1 MTPVADAANLI
12 VWRALLSSWDAWALT
27 FALAVIMPTLGY
39 RRFHRFLACGDQVVP
54 LRRKL
59 ALYGRIVCLQWFL
72 VAAMLVIL
80 RRHGLS
86 ASDAGER
93 LGDAHQTFVVTSAL
107 LLVLAVVSGIVLWRL
122 RRAQPPALV
131 AAVGRLRRLMPAFGV
146 EMAAFA
152 CVCLTAGICEELLYR
167 GWLVNILRVATGSTW
182 VAVVAGAIVFG
193 IGHAYQGI
201 KGILRT
207 AFVGLQLAVLFVAL
221 GSLIPGQV
229 LHVGVDL
236 LAGVAGALAV
246 FRLSAAEAEQRAG
259 YSADTATST

>member
-1 MTPVADAANLI
+1 MTIGFDPANLMA
-12 VWRALLSSWDAWALT
+12 WRGLLSSWDAWVLT
-27 FALAVIMPTLGY
+27 FTLAVIVPTLGY
-39 RRFHRFLACGDQVVP
+39 RRFRQFLARGDQVVP

-59 ALYGRIVCLQWFL
+59 TFYGRVVCLQWSL
-72 VAAMLVIL
+72 VAAMVLIL

-86 ASDAGER
+86 AGDAGER
-93 LGDAHQTFVVTSAL
+93 LGDAPLTFIVTLAL
-107 LLVLAVVSGIVLWRL
+107 LLVLAVVSGIILWRL
-122 RRAQPPALV
+122 RCAQPAALL
-131 AAVGRLRRLMPAFGV
+131 AAVGRLRRMMPASGV

-152 CVCLTAGICEELLYR
+152 LVCLTAGVCEELLYR

-193 IGHAYQGI
+193 IGHAYQGV
-201 KGILRT
+201 KRILRT
-207 AFVGLQLAVLFVAL
+207 AFVGFQLAILFVVL

-246 FRLSAAEAEQRAG
+246 SRLSASESEPRAR
-259 YSADTATST
+259 SLADAGTSV